1 MRSGAD
7 PRRRI
12 RRRSVVLQ
20 YGIALMPPRTVALIG
35 AVCLT
40 TGWLLASVLTP
51 PVARVQALPE
61 RAATPAPAAISLPP
75 VERLQFR
82 LSEAPPPPTP
92 RRNPFEFGGRE
103 RVSTVPDVDA
113 APARPVMDAV
123 AAPAIV
129 GRQYSLAG
137 IGTTTGPEGA
147 GPHRRRVR
155 WHRGAPGQARGCR
168 RRLHGR
174 RGDRGHDHAGRCRR
188 CPPRPAPEAL
198 RPAHRRRAV
207 AVTPGPPT
215 PSGWQGRRE
224 SRRAP
229 ASTTRGRRHRR
240 R

>member
-1 MRSGAD
+1 
-7 PRRRI
+7 
-12 RRRSVVLQ
+12 
-20 YGIALMPPRTVALIG
+20 MPPRTVALIG

-137 IGTTTGPEGA
+137 IGTTTGPEGPVHTAVVSDGTAVHLVKQGDAVGGYTAVEVTAATITLADAA
-147 GPHRRRVR
+147 GVR
-155 WHRGAPGQARGCR
+155 HVL
-168 RRLHGR
+168 RLKH
-174 RGDRGHDHAGRCRR
+174 
-188 CPPRPAPEAL
+188 
-198 RPAHRRRAV
+198 
-207 AVTPGPPT
+207 
-215 PSGWQGRRE
+215 
-224 SRRAP
+224 
-229 ASTTRGRRHRR
+229 
-240 R
+240 